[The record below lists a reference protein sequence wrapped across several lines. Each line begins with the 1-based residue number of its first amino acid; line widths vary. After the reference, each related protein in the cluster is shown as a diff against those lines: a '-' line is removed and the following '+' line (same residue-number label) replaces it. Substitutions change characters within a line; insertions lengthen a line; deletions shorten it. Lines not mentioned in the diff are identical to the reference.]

1 MIAFILSNSRFL
13 FRNNWLHYWLEEN
26 ICNSNLLTY
35 VGLLSDNIACAKRSY
50 GKTKCKV
57 NGALVTV
64 ERQVKN
70 GVHLTRPD
78 TTRANS
84 PPFFH
89 STAAIVP
96 CTICSVLLFERLEK
110 VSDNNS
116 D

>member
-1 MIAFILSNSRFL
+1 M
-13 FRNNWLHYWLEEN
+13 
-26 ICNSNLLTY
+26 
-35 VGLLSDNIACAKRSY
+35 V
-50 GKTKCKV
+50 KTKCKV

-70 GVHLTRPD
+70 GVHPTRPD

-116 D
+116 DQIYKYIKNFLTIR